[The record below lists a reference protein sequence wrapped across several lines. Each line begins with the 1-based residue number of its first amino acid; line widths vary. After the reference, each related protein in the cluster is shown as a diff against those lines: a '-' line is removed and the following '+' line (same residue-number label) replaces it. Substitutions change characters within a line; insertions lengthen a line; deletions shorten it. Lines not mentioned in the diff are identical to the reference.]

1 MRRDAIYY
9 QIFKRFPS
17 LLFTLL
23 DHPPEQAQ
31 GYRFE
36 SIEVKEPDFR
46 IDGVFL
52 PPDNA
57 SPKIVYFAEF
67 QAQHDELL
75 YHRFFSESM
84 LYLHRNPEI
93 CDDWFGVVI
102 FTSRS
107 IEPRNTHLH
116 RSLLNSPQVRRIY
129 LNELGDSDQQPI
141 GISLLQLTT
150 VSERKMATQ
159 AKQLLARIE
168 QEDVGLLSKN
178 AIIEVVT
185 TIAVYKFTNLSRAE
199 VEAMLGIT
207 LEETRF
213 YQDVK
218 EEGRLE
224 GEQQGRLEGERGLIL
239 RQLTRHLQQ
248 PQLPDT
254 VVAQVQQLSLE
265 QVEALGEA
273 LFEFQSL
280 ADLEAWLQSPS

>member
-1 MRRDAIYY
+1 MRRDVIYY

-67 QAQHDELL
+67 QAQRDDLL
-75 YHRFFSESM
+75 YDRLFSESM
-84 LYLHRNPEI
+84 LYLRRNPQVY
-93 CDDWFGVVI
+93 DDWYGVVI

-107 IEPRNTHLH
+107 VEPRNTHIH
-116 RSLLNSPQVRRIY
+116 RSLLNGPQVRRIY
-129 LNELGDSDQQPI
+129 LDELGDIDQQPL

-150 VSERKMATQ
+150 VSKRNMATQ
-159 AKQLLARIE
+159 AKQLLVRVE
-168 QEDVGLLSKN
+168 QEDVGLLEKS
-178 AIIEVVT
+178 AIIEVIT
-185 TIAVYKFTNLSRAE
+185 TIAIYKFTNLSRAE

-218 EEGRLE
+218 EEGRTE
-224 GEQQGRLEGERGLIL
+224 I
-239 RQLTRHLQQ
+239 LTR
-248 PQLPDT
+248 T
-254 VVAQVQQLSLE
+254 VPML
-265 QVEALGEA
+265 
-273 LFEFQSL
+273 
-280 ADLEAWLQSPS
+280 LEAGFTVEQIAERLGVELEVVRRVAEPNG

>member
-9 QIFKRFPS
+9 HIFKRFPS

-36 SIEVKEPDFR
+36 SIEIKEPDFR

-67 QAQHDELL
+67 QAQRDERL

-84 LYLHRNPEI
+84 LYLHRNPEV
-93 CDDWFGVVI
+93 CDDWYGVII

-116 RSLLNSPQVRRIY
+116 RFLINSPNIRRIY
-129 LNELGDSDQQPI
+129 LNELGDIDQQPM

-150 VSERKMATQ
+150 LSKRQMTTQ
-159 AKQLLARIE
+159 AKQLLTRAE
-168 QEDVGLLSKN
+168 QEDVGLLGKN
-178 AIIEVVT
+178 AIIEVIT
-185 TIAVYKFTNLSRAE
+185 TIAVSKFTNLSRAE

-213 YQDVK
+213 YKEVK
-218 EEGRLE
+218 AE
-224 GEQQGRLEGERGLIL
+224 GEQIGEERGRAEIL
-239 RQLTRHLQQ
+239 SRTVPILLSTGMNIEQIAAQLGVELEVIRQ
-248 PQLPDT
+248 
-254 VVAQVQQLSLE
+254 VAERSS
-265 QVEALGEA
+265 A
-273 LFEFQSL
+273 
-280 ADLEAWLQSPS
+280 P

>member
-36 SIEVKEPDFR
+36 SIEIKEPDFR

-67 QAQHDELL
+67 QAQRDDLL
-75 YHRFFSESM
+75 YDRLFSESM
-84 LYLHRNPEI
+84 LYLRRNPQVY
-93 CDDWFGVVI
+93 DDWYGVVI
-102 FTSRS
+102 FTARS
-107 IEPRNTHLH
+107 VEPRNTHIH
-116 RSLLNSPQVRRIY
+116 RSLLNGPQVRRIY
-129 LNELGDSDQQPI
+129 LDELGDIDQQPL

-150 VSERKMATQ
+150 LSKRNMATQ
-159 AKQLLARIE
+159 AKQLLARVE
-168 QEDVGLLSKN
+168 QEDVGLLGKN
-178 AIIEVVT
+178 AIIEMIT
-185 TIAVYKFTNLSRAE
+185 TIAVYKFTNLSRVE

-213 YQDVK
+213 YKEVK
-218 EEGRLE
+218 AE
-224 GEQQGRLEGERGLIL
+224 GEQIGEKRGRLEGERGLVL
-239 RQLTRHLQQ
+239 RLLTRRLQQ
-248 PQLPDT
+248 QLPEM
-254 VVAQVQQLSLE
+254 VVTQVQQLSLE

-280 ADLEAWLQSPS
+280 TDLEAWLQSQG